1 MGKAYSQDLRERVIA
16 AVRDEGLS
24 RRAAAARFR
33 VSDASAVRWLQ
44 AWTRGRCVPLAQGGD
59 RRSKLPA
66 HRAWLLELIA
76 AESDL
81 TLSAVAARL
90 FAAHGVR
97 ADAPMLSRFFTGQG
111 ISFKKKP
118 VRQRAAPPRCGA
130 GTRAVAGS
138 AARSGEAPADLP
150 R

>member
-1 MGKAYSQDLRERVIA
+1 LRERVIA